1 MPIINISNLTKA
13 YSDGTNALSGVNLEV
28 YEGEIIALLG
38 PNGAGKTTLISTI
51 CGLLTYDSGEIT
63 VDGYDTIT
71 EYRRARKLIGL
82 VPQEVMLE
90 PFETVYDTVRF
101 TRGLFG
107 LPENKELLNN
117 LLQKLSLFDKR
128 KQMIKELS
136 GGMKRRVMIAKAL
149 SHSPKILF
157 LDEPTAGVDV
167 ELRRDMWDLLD
178 SLKNKGVTIVLTTHY
193 IEEAEMM
200 ADRIAL
206 LNKGQIIF
214 VEKKE
219 TLMAKMGKKELTIN
233 FQSPINLIPE
243 VLSKYDLGISQDR
256 LSLIYSYD
264 NKAPRTGITR
274 LMKDIATTDLILQ
287 DLKTSQ
293 SSLEDIFISMI
304 RGSVH

>member
-1 MPIINISNLTKA
+1 MPIISISNLSKAYVNGTKA
-13 YSDGTNALSGVNLEV
+13 LDDVNLEV
-28 YEGEIIALLG
+28 AEGEIIALLG

-51 CGLLTYDSGEIT
+51 CGLLTYDSGGIK
-63 VDGYDTIT
+63 VDGYDTVN

-101 TRGLFG
+101 TRGMFG
-107 LPENKELLNN
+107 YPEDTEFINSI
-117 LLQKLSLFDKR
+117 LQKLSLFDKR

-149 SHSPKILF
+149 SHNPKILF

-167 ELRRDMWDLLD
+167 ELRRDMWNVVD
-178 SLKNKGVTIVLTTHY
+178 SLKSKGVTIVLTTHY

-206 LNKGQIIF
+206 LNKGQVIF
-214 VEKKE
+214 VENKE
-219 TLMAKMGKKELTIN
+219 SLITRMGKKELTIN
-233 FQSPINLIPE
+233 FQSPISSIPD
-243 VLSKYDLGISQDR
+243 VLSKYKLALSQDR
-256 LSLIYSYD
+256 FSLIYSYD
-264 NKAPRTGITR
+264 NKASRTGITR
-274 LMKDIATTDLILQ
+274 LMKDIAATNLILQ

-293 SSLEDIFISMI
+293 SSLEDIFVNMI
-304 RGSVH
+304 RN

>member
-1 MPIINISNLTKA
+1 MPIISISNLSKAYVNGTKA
-13 YSDGTNALSGVNLEV
+13 LDDVNLEV
-28 YEGEIIALLG
+28 AEGEIIALLG

-51 CGLLTYDSGEIT
+51 CGLLTYDSGGIK
-63 VDGYDTIT
+63 VDGYDTVT

-101 TRGLFG
+101 TRGMFG
-107 LPENKELLNN
+107 YPENKELLNN
-117 LLQKLSLFDKR
+117 ILQKLSLFDKR

-167 ELRRDMWDLLD
+167 ELRRDMWSLVDLLK
-178 SLKNKGVTIVLTTHY
+178 SKGVTIVLTTHY

-206 LNKGQIIF
+206 IDKGKVIF
-214 VEKKE
+214 VENKDA
-219 TLMAKMGKKELTIN
+219 LMARMGKKELTIK
-233 FQSPINLIPE
+233 FKSPITKIPGNLSNYELEI
-243 VLSKYDLGISQDR
+243 SKDR
-256 LSLIYSYD
+256 LSLVYAYD
-264 NKAPRTGITR
+264 TKASRTGITR
-274 LMKDIATTDLILQ
+274 LMRDIADTGFILEDLE
-287 DLKTSQ
+287 TSQ
-293 SSLEDIFISMI
+293 SSLEDIFVSLI
-304 RGSVH
+304 RK